1 MSYGWLTESTLMPKK
16 SKSIR
21 VEDEGSLFSLRAVV
35 LREKERVQDAGEGR
49 RIFEVRRGSDKN
61 PGIEERNRR
70 DLHREEA
77 AKIKENRSLL
87 NK

>member
-35 LREKERVQDAGEGR
+35 LREKERAGEGR
-49 RIFEVRRGSDKN
+49 RIFEVSRRSDKN
-61 PGIEERNRR
+61 PGIEERNKR
-70 DLHREEA
+70 DAHRE
-77 AKIKENRSLL
+77 
-87 NK
+87 